1 MNYVGGGIKLKAFC
15 NFIPANLANAILLGH
30 KSSLLGRV

>member
-15 NFIPANLANAILLGH
+15 NFIPANLANAILVTRAVCWGEF
-30 KSSLLGRV
+30 G